1 MEGKIV
7 FGVNPYREICT
18 LHLAGNMLID
28 KDAVL
33 RYAHATARH
42 AKATVELMKA
52 RLEED
57 AAARAEGRPGDVGL
71 SAAFQRASILA
82 NERDEL
88 QTKNAELDDEI
99 EEYERQLQA

>member
-33 RYAHATARH
+33 RYAHAAARH
-42 AKATVELMKA
+42 AK
-52 RLEED
+52 
-57 AAARAEGRPGDVGL
+57 GG
-71 SAAFQRASILA
+71 SIHIRHPEYRVPL
-82 NERDEL
+82 
-88 QTKNAELDDEI
+88 KN
-99 EEYERQLQA
+99 